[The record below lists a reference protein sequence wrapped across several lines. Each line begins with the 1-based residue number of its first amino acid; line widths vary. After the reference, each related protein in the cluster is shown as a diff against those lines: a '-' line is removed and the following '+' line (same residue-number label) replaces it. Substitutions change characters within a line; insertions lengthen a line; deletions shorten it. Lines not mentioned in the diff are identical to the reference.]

1 MNLMQ
6 PFVSEKLTLKNKLVY
21 PPVRIKRATDGYANY
36 FHLAHYMSF
45 AVGQV
50 GLIIMEECAV
60 TADGRLGSG
69 ALGLYEDGHVTMLAQ
84 IVAMLQN
91 EGSKVAIQL
100 NHAGS
105 KSRLESGNIIQDINA
120 LTAEDITALF
130 DCYTHAAARADKAG
144 FDALEIMASHEF
156 LISQFI
162 DRRTNQRS
170 DKYADPVIF
179 LTELLT
185 AVRKSWPEDKA
196 VILRIGTR
204 YCEEDSISFTQKIL
218 RNINPFID
226 IVHISNGGSQM
237 HGTNKGV
244 AYQLEDTKGVKKGC
258 EKPVIVV
265 GGIRDHQLADEILE
279 HQYADLIAVGRGLLR
294 NPNWYLEYL
303 LKYDRK
309 LIPRPYIRAFR

>member
-21 PPVRIKRATDGYANY
+21 PPVRIKRAADGYANY

-204 YCEEDSISFTQKIL
+204 YCEEDSISFTQKFCVIL
-218 RNINPFID
+218 IRLLILYIYLMAAVRCTEQ
-226 IVHISNGGSQM
+226 IKVLLISWKIP
-237 HGTNKGV
+237 KG
-244 AYQLEDTKGVKKGC
+244 
-258 EKPVIVV
+258 
-265 GGIRDHQLADEILE
+265 
-279 HQYADLIAVGRGLLR
+279 
-294 NPNWYLEYL
+294 
-303 LKYDRK
+303 
-309 LIPRPYIRAFR
+309 

>member
-6 PFVSEKLTLKNKLVY
+6 PFVSEKLILKNKLVY
-21 PPVRIKRATDGYANY
+21 PPIRIKRATNGYANY

-60 TADGRLGSG
+60 AVDARLGSG
-69 ALGLYEDGHVTMLAQ
+69 ALGLYEDDHTIMLRQ
-84 IVAMLQN
+84 IVGMLQH

-100 NHAGS
+100 NHAGN
-105 KSRLESGNIIQDINA
+105 KSRLESDGIIRDINA
-120 LTAEDITALF
+120 LTQADIIELF
-130 DCYTHAAARADKAG
+130 SCYTSAAERAVVAG

-162 DRRTNQRS
+162 DRRTNHRT

-185 AVRKSWPEDKA
+185 AVRTAWPEDKA
-196 VILRIGTR
+196 IILRVGTR
-204 YCEEDSISFTQKIL
+204 YCEEDNILFTQNIL
-218 RNINPFID
+218 HHINHLID
-226 IVHISNGGSQM
+226 IVHISNGGSRM
-237 HGTNKGV
+237 HGTNKGI
-244 AYQLEDTKGVKKGC
+244 AYQLDDTREIKKQC
-258 EKPVIVV
+258 RKPVIVV
-265 GGIRDHQLADEILE
+265 GGIHDHQLADEILE

-294 NPNWYLEYL
+294 NPNWFLEYL
-303 LKYDRK
+303 FKYDRK